1 MNSTP
6 KTTWD
11 LEETLINLK
20 SLSGDVPISIGQA
33 CEGIMVFGTSGSGK
47 TSGAHDHILLAMMEK
62 GYGLMGLCAKPEE
75 GERLLKLAGKARRGD
90 DVIHVRL
97 GGEHRFNFLDYLK
110 GGGAPAVVAAFEQIS
125 ESLTGNSKKNEWTMA
140 ASQLLSNLVDLF
152 LLAGKPLEMS
162 QLRLASGD
170 MEIQKALL
178 PQAMA
183 NSSTDEE
190 MHSLTMLSS
199 YFSKEW
205 ANMGEK
211 TRASVLM
218 SLTPALNPFCAGPM
232 HTLFCTESTFSP
244 RDLRAGKIIIV
255 DIPATGE
262 QAVYGRAAGVV
273 LKYMTQMAVESY
285 FGNGKKSSDAS
296 TRPVC
301 ILADECQYYTVAKD
315 AEFVT
320 TSRSLRASLFF
331 LTQDINNFWRRGG
344 DTVKAETATLLSNI
358 HGVRLLHQNEDKDT
372 YEWFMAILGK
382 EWKAKIGQSA
392 NFDSAVGMGHGGAS
406 LSMDYQNL
414 LSQRDFQLGLARGGP
429 KYKFLVT
436 GILQQA
442 GRAFNDKL
450 FTQVAFQQ
458 FKL

>member
-1 MNSTP
+1 
-6 KTTWD
+6 
-11 LEETLINLK
+11 
-20 SLSGDVPISIGQA
+20 
-33 CEGIMVFGTSGSGK
+33 MVFGTSGSGK
-47 TSGAHDHILLAMMEK
+47 TSGGHDHILLAMMEK
-62 GYGLMGLCAKPEE
+62 GYGLLGLCAKPEE
-75 GERLLKLAGKARRGD
+75 GERLLKLAGKSRRGE
-90 DVIHVRL
+90 DVIHMKL

-125 ESLTGNSKKNEWTMA
+125 EALSGNSKKNEWTMA
-140 ASQLLSNLVDLF
+140 ASQLLSNLVELF

-170 MEIQKALL
+170 MGMQKALL
-178 PQAMA
+178 PIAMDRV
-183 NSSTDEE
+183 NGYPEKI
-190 MHSLTMLSS
+190 HSFTMLSS
-199 YFSKEW
+199 YFTQEW

-232 HTLFCTESTFSP
+232 HTLFSTDSTFSP
-244 RDLRAGKIIIV
+244 RDLRHGKIIIV
-255 DIPATGE
+255 DIPAVGE
-262 QAVYGRAAGVV
+262 QAVYGRAAGVIM
-273 LKYMTQMAVESY
+273 KYMTQMMVETY
-285 FGNGKKSSDAS
+285 FGGAKVS
-296 TRPVC
+296 TDSTNRPVC
-301 ILADECQYYTVAKD
+301 ILADECQYFNVSKD
-315 AEFVT
+315 AEYVT
-320 TSRSLRASLFF
+320 TARSLRGGLFY

-358 HGVRLLHQNEDKDT
+358 HGVRLMHQNEDKDT
-372 YEWFMAILGK
+372 YEWFMSILGK

-429 KYKFLVT
+429 KYKFVVT

-442 GRAFNDKL
+442 GRSFGKDEKL
-450 FTQVAFQQ
+450 FKQVAFPQ
-458 FKL
+458 FPL